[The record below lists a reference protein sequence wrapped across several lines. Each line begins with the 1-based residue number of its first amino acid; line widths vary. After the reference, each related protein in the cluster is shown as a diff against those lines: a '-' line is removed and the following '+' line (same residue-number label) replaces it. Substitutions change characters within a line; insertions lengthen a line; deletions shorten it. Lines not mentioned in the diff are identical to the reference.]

1 MADLRQQATVLRNRP
16 EFDRNEL
23 MELMDS
29 SFDSWAKESFEIA
42 TKIAYQNEVTP
53 GTAKGAAKTCGDL
66 AEEKLLPTGYA
77 RIAGRIAARRI
88 MLAGFRLA
96 DLLKAI

>member
-1 MADLRQQATVLRNRP
+1 MQQAPDLRNRP
-16 EFDRNEL
+16 EFGRDQLSEL
-23 MELMDS
+23 RDS
-29 SFDSWAKESFEIA
+29 KFDSWAKESFEIA
-42 TKIAYQNEVTP
+42 TEIVYQNGATP
-53 GTAKGAAKTCGDL
+53 GTAKGAAKTCSDL
-66 AEEKLLPTGYA
+66 AEVKLLPAGYA